1 VGLAG
6 FTCDCLPGV
15 SGSLCEI
22 PGCIDSTTT
31 QLANQINITCW
42 ENGPD
47 PDFFPTYA
55 TPFLDNSTGIV
66 MDGFV
71 MVSLASNGVYAA
83 YSDLSRPCVF
93 SFVATF
99 NNNYVSVANF
109 SYWRDDTHS
118 PLFYVTSHSCSTTT
132 TCVSLMRLEPEPF
145 DFFSTLDTITAN
157 QIHALGIA
165 HLGPT
170 FFLPLLAENDYTRAV
185 WFIFRDS
192 LGQVFLTRWSSDLR
206 VYYGYQNVTFIQTTA
221 KLDFDVGTSRLY
233 MQYPTYVQYVQ
244 LNPNVS
250 TPAQFILGSV
260 QTFFRV
266 NETVYP
272 VITETL
278 PSDPASSYMPTQQI
292 LGFGTGSP
300 GYPWLVVQYASS
312 VVPNTTISGWFHVPS
327 NLGFFL
333 PHGNASVFG
342 HPYLDGGIPLLVSSP
357 WGTTVMLVS
366 GQVVSR
372 SCQSFLSTCCTVSTT
387 LCDVDCN
394 VQQGT
399 CIYSECRCRP
409 TVLTG
414 LYAPSQC
421 MDVDECLVPDNV
433 LSCQAGTN
441 CVNYFGGYGCY
452 YAGSIIPTWRSLLL
466 ATNPVTFTE
475 SGGVGFFHGAMV
487 PSNITHAGTQ
497 VIVTSFGGIQN
508 QNADNYPLVYSLA
521 NSSDPNLDRNLAMKI
536 FTTNTMKPSVLG
548 INTVFSYS
556 FSYNSS
562 DFIYIQSANSP
573 GVSFPLVEYY
583 QISTQTTIFV
593 RSSQDIVSTA
603 GFCTAAV
610 NSDPLIIVFISQQEN
625 GNVLAVFQDGEGG
638 SFEGVIMTEWDAHF
652 TKISFCYSFPNL
664 IPGCTAGGVNVDTNR
679 QNYQCGQQTANGLWS
694 TGPVNPWD
702 SLSTSNTAYVNASG
716 YLVSDPF
723 LTTSHLGIQLSDDTT
738 FITTI
743 TVLDDGTLASGYAGS
758 LPSRVS
764 VLRNIFILDPL
775 TGNIT
780 REIPIVTVPF
790 FNSYTSN
797 YLYFINAVV
806 DRAGLLV
813 TTPNQ
818 MAASIATDLG
828 GNQVP
833 LPLAN
838 LAAMHIVSSTDG
850 SPCNSTTNG
859 GCGARYCVETISA
872 HTVCDICSQYQPLID
887 NALEP
892 ILVGFPDFQVSV
904 MYSDPFFPQ
913 PTSRQLW
920 VASDKNPNEL
930 FQLDLDFQSMGAGT
944 FLPRIS
950 WPLYGISMSFESHTY
965 ALFAVSRLIDTTSPN
980 STWLTHTNFINGQN
994 LAYSNVS
1001 HLTHAIPILTEPF
1014 YDVTG
1019 FTVDNVGLVWVLFQ
1033 SDTHSILSKWYPG
1046 NLTILSWSNITDF
1059 LPTTI
1064 GKRATTRFAYDFH
1077 RIYWNVNDT
1086 YPISTYVLG
1095 GVDYV
1100 PQYLGD
1106 VLYTTY
1112 DFYQFPSTR
1121 LVNGSVW
1128 AMDVSPFGF
1137 VAAVVSARP
1146 VHQSGYMTVGY
1157 NVTIYDNNFEQ
1168 VQSRPLL
1175 ISSNSF
1181 TGFSSDDRPSA
1192 IYLSA
1197 FGDIFITMM
1206 PSGAFLQFPCV
1217 DVT

>member
-1 VGLAG
+1 L
-6 FTCDCLPGV
+6 
-15 SGSLCEI
+15 
-22 PGCIDSTTT
+22 
-31 QLANQINITCW
+31 
-42 ENGPD
+42 
-47 PDFFPTYA
+47 
-55 TPFLDNSTGIV
+55 
-66 MDGFV
+66 
-71 MVSLASNGVYAA
+71 
-83 YSDLSRPCVF
+83 
-93 SFVATF
+93 
-99 NNNYVSVANF
+99 
-109 SYWRDDTHS
+109 
-118 PLFYVTSHSCSTTT
+118 
-132 TCVSLMRLEPEPF
+132 EPF

-157 QIHALGIA
+157 QIRALGIA

-170 FFLPLLAENDYTRAV
+170 FFLPLLAANDYTRAV

-206 VYYGYQNVTFIQTTA
+206 TYYGYQNVTFIQTTA
-221 KLDFDVGTSRLY
+221 KLDFDAGTSRLY

-250 TPAQFILGSV
+250 TPAQFILGGV
-260 QTFFRV
+260 QMFFRV

-272 VITETL
+272 VITSTL
-278 PSDPASSYMPTQQI
+278 PADPASSYMPTQQI

-312 VVPNTTISGWFHVPS
+312 VVTNTTISGWFHVSS
-327 NLGFFL
+327 NLSFSL

-342 HPYLDGGIPLLVSSP
+342 YPYLDGGIPLLVSSP

-409 TVLTG
+409 SVLTG

-466 ATNPVTFTE
+466 ATNPTTFTA
-475 SGGVGFFHGAMV
+475 SGGTGFFHGAMV
-487 PSNITHAGTQ
+487 ASNTTSAGTQ
-497 VIVTSFGGIQN
+497 TIVTAFAEIESTTAN
-508 QNADNYPLVYSLA
+508 KYPLLQSQI
-521 NSSDPNLDRNLAMKI
+521 NSSDPNLDRNIATHI
-536 FTTNTMKPSVLG
+536 FTTNVLTPSLFLSPVL
-548 INTVFSYS
+548 FSYS
-556 FSYNSS
+556 FAFNSS
-562 DFIYIQSANSP
+562 DFIYIYPGNQAISP
-573 GVSFPLVEYY
+573 PNPLLEYY
-583 QISTQTTIFV
+583 QISTHTTIFS
-593 RSSQDIVSTA
+593 RTSTDIVSTA
-603 GFCTAAV
+603 GFCTNNAD
-610 NSDPLIIVFISQQEN
+610 SDVIVLLYTQQQSN
-625 GNVLAVFQDGEGG
+625 GNVLAYFQMSGG
-638 SFEGVIMTEWDAHF
+638 FAFQGAVMTEWDAHF
-652 TKISFCYSFPNL
+652 TKLVFCYPFIDIPSNCAANFNL
-664 IPGCTAGGVNVDTNR
+664 GDTT
-679 QNYQCGQQTANGLWS
+679 QNYQCGQQTINGLY
-694 TGPVNPWD
+694 G
-702 SLSTSNTAYVNASG
+702 TSPAFPPSIAHSITFFANATG
-716 YLVSDPF
+716 YLLFNPF
-723 LTTSHLGIQLSDDTT
+723 LTASNLEISSPDDTAY
-738 FITTI
+738 ITTF
-743 TVLDDGTLASGYAGS
+743 TVLGDSTLASGYAGS
-758 LPSRVS
+758 LPDRVS
-764 VLRNIFILDPL
+764 VFRSIFVLDPL
-775 TGNIT
+775 TGNLT
-780 REIPIVTVPF
+780 SEIPVVTVPF
-790 FNSYTSN
+790 FNSYTSA
-797 YLYFINAVV
+797 YRYFINTAV
-806 DRAGLLV
+806 DRTGLLV

-818 MAASIATDLG
+818 MPASIATDLG
-828 GNQVP
+828 GDQVP

-838 LAAMHIVSSTDG
+838 LAAMHIVSSPDG
-850 SPCNSTTNG
+850 SPCNSTSNG
-859 GCGARYCVETISA
+859 GCGTRYCVETISA
-872 HTVCDICSQYQPLID
+872 HTVCDLCSQYQPLVS

-892 ILVGFPDFQVSV
+892 ITAEFPDFQVSV

-920 VASDKNPNEL
+920 VASDKIFNSL
-930 FQLDLDFQSMGAGT
+930 FVLDLDFQSQGSGT
-944 FLPRIS
+944 FVPMIS

-965 ALFAVSRLIDTTSPN
+965 SLFAVSRLIDTTSPN

-1001 HLTHAIPILTEPF
+1001 HLVHAIPILTETF

-1033 SDTHSILSKWYPG
+1033 SDTHSILSKWHPG

-1059 LPTTI
+1059 LPTGI
-1064 GKRATTRFAYDFH
+1064 GKRAMTRFAYDFH

-1100 PQYLGD
+1100 PEFLGD
-1106 VLYTTY
+1106 ILYSVY

-1121 LVNGSVW
+1121 LINGSVW

-1175 ISSNSF
+1175 LSSNSF

-1192 IYLSA
+1192 IHLSA
-1197 FGDIFITMM
+1197 FGDVFITMM